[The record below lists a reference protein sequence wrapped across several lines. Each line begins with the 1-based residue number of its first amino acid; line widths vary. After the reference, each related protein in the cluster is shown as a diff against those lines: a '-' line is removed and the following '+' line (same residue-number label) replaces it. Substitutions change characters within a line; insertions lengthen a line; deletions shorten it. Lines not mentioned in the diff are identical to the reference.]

1 MTLSFSYLEELLL
14 EMSKR
19 RHEEYATTRS
29 VTPVD
34 TLNLIFFLLLNFL
47 FIKLRNDLKLQQQKP
62 FGLHNKV

>member
-14 EMSKR
+14 EKSKR

-34 TLNLIFFLLLNFL
+34 TLNLLFLLLNFL